1 MQTMSDSRIL
11 MVEDEMCLA
20 MMLEDVLSDA
30 GYQVVRAARLKD
42 AMKIARD
49 DHIDAAI
56 LDVNL
61 HGEAVYPLAT
71 QLHESGVPFMFTS
84 AYGRPGIPAEFDRY
98 PVMAKPYPIHELI
111 PAVEG
116 LLETGDGY
124 AANGTSLN
132 SLHPASQAR

>member
-1 MQTMSDSRIL
+1 

-42 AMKIARD
+42 AMNIARQE
-49 DHIDAAI
+49 HIDAAI

-61 HGEAVYPLAT
+61 HGEPVYPLAA
-71 QLHESGVPFMFTS
+71 QLHESGVPFMFAS
-84 AYGRPGIPAEFDRY
+84 AYGKPGIPEAFSRY

-116 LLETGDGY
+116 LLEMGNRY
-124 AANGTSLN
+124 AANDLLQGGFQ
-132 SLHPASQAR
+132 ASPQVR

>member
-1 MQTMSDSRIL
+1 MTEIRIL

-20 MMLEDVLSDA
+20 MMLEDVLTDA

-42 AMKIARD
+42 AMNIAGRE
-49 DHIDAAI
+49 HIDAAI

-71 QLHESGVPFMFTS
+71 QLHEAGVPFMFAS
-84 AYGRPGIPAEFDRY
+84 AYGKPGIPEAFSRY
-98 PVMAKPYPIHELI
+98 PVMPKPYPINDLI

-116 LLETGDGY
+116 LLEMADGK
-124 AANGTSLN
+124 AEGGTSPGR
-132 SLHPASQAR
+132 SAPVHPAH

>member
-1 MQTMSDSRIL
+1 MQTMTDTRIL

-49 DHIDAAI
+49 EHIDAAI

-61 HGEAVYPLAT
+61 HGETVYPLAT

-98 PVMAKPYPIHELI
+98 PVMPKPYPIHELI

-116 LLETGDGY
+116 LLGTGDGY
-124 AANGTSLN
+124 AADDVARAGLSL
-132 SLHPASQAR
+132 ARQPH

>member
-1 MQTMSDSRIL
+1 MQAMTDTRIL

-42 AMKIARD
+42 AMNIARRE
-49 DHIDAAI
+49 HIDAAI

-61 HGEAVYPLAT
+61 QGEAVYPLAT

-84 AYGRPGIPAEFDRY
+84 AYGRPGIPEEFHSY
-98 PVMAKPYPIHELI
+98 PVMPKPYPIHELI

-124 AANGTSLN
+124 AANGAGGNGPRPTPQP
-132 SLHPASQAR
+132 H

>member
-1 MQTMSDSRIL
+1 MQTMTDTRIL

-49 DHIDAAI
+49 EHIDAAI

-61 HGEAVYPLAT
+61 HGETVYRRAFHVHLRLWPAG
-71 QLHESGVPFMFTS
+71 HPRRIRPVSGD
-84 AYGRPGIPAEFDRY
+84 A
-98 PVMAKPYPIHELI
+98 
-111 PAVEG
+111 
-116 LLETGDGY
+116 
-124 AANGTSLN
+124 
-132 SLHPASQAR
+132 QALPDP